1 MSFWLQ
7 NRSKKRGQDNYSL
20 RPIIFSV
27 FRFEFPELNNPEK
40 MSSKVVSNLLYYQVG
55 RDLTGPDD
63 ESFIS
68 RQTTSSQ
75 SLSCS
80 FLSSS
85 LFPGRC
91 CTSLSSSPSVV
102 LGLTG
107 INHAWY
113 FISSSVFGAQYYM
126 SLHHVH
132 VKVWKKNHPTAVMF
146 ATFVIGSFLIYQVSS
161 ISQSR
166 EDNMIRGTESILIL
180 SVLGS
185 HPNTIKTQR
194 KI

>member
-1 MSFWLQ
+1 
-7 NRSKKRGQDNYSL
+7 
-20 RPIIFSV
+20 
-27 FRFEFPELNNPEK
+27 
-40 MSSKVVSNLLYYQVG
+40 
-55 RDLTGPDD
+55 
-63 ESFIS
+63 
-68 RQTTSSQ
+68 
-75 SLSCS
+75 
-80 FLSSS
+80 
-85 LFPGRC
+85 
-91 CTSLSSSPSVV
+91 
-102 LGLTG
+102 
-107 INHAWY
+107 
-113 FISSSVFGAQYYM
+113 M